1 MYFKLETRITYP
13 KEKANSRMLSFVRVA
28 NIIRRTNIHVVYTA
42 VQNNEIKHFVKTN
55 GKSQTAKEGFLDSQ
69 INSKTSTEGSKNPK
83 CISMFKTCTTPHSFG
98 LSGATRY
105 EESWLDWVHA
115 LESKRATISKEF
127 QSVVLRDSL
136 AILDR
141 D

>member
-55 GKSQTAKEGFLDSQ
+55 GKSQTAKEGFLDSHA
-69 INSKTSTEGSKNPK
+69 SKTPQRGTNGNPTK
-83 CISMFKTCTTPHSFG
+83 EEKKRETQRGNTGTTGKHQ
-98 LSGATRY
+98 
-105 EESWLDWVHA
+105 E
-115 LESKRATISKEF
+115 
-127 QSVVLRDSL
+127 
-136 AILDR
+136 
-141 D
+141 